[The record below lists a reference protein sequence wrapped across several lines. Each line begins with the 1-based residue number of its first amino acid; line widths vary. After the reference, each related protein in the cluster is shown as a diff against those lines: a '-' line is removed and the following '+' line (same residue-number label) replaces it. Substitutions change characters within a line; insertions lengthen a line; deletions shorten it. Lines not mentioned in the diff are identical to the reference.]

1 MERQLQGKKIS
12 KISVGKPREV
22 VFFFFGNFGIYFNLV
37 TRPKKGSA
45 NTLVLPHGS
54 EAISEACVTLCA

>member
-22 VFFFFGNFGIYFNLV
+22 VFFFFEILEFNL
-37 TRPKKGSA
+37 
-45 NTLVLPHGS
+45 
-54 EAISEACVTLCA
+54 I